1 MIDYLCIGAAKAGT
15 MSIIKAL
22 NIHPDIF
29 CKEGETHFFD
39 EEKLTPSTIQRYES
53 SFNSKKKLVGEKSP
67 SYCYLQYAI
76 DRIYSYNPSI
86 KLILLLREP
95 VSRAFSH
102 YNMLDGGRREGAINT
117 DNLVQLKD
125 ITRRDDHYVERGYY
139 DEIIEYI
146 VSKFHKD
153 NLYIGIAEEIK
164 ANPRVEYN
172 KIYNFLGVKDIKI
185 TSDLNIHQGTYK
197 NTISRDLELKL
208 YKIYKSHNEKLY
220 ELLGRKIDVWEN
232 YYNSIL

>member
-22 NIHPDIF
+22 NIHPGIF

-39 EEKLTPSTIQRYES
+39 ELELTPSNIKSYES
-53 SFNSKKKLVGEKSP
+53 SFNSNKKLVGEKSP

-76 DRIYSYNPSI
+76 DRIYRYNPSI

-95 VSRAFSH
+95 VSRTFSH
-102 YNMLDGGRREGAINT
+102 YNMEDKRERAIPINLNT
-117 DNLVQLKD
+117 LVQLKD
-125 ITRRDDHYVERGYY
+125 IRSRDTHYVERGYY

-146 VSKFHKD
+146 LSKFHKD

-164 ANPRVEYN
+164 ANPQVEYN

-185 TSDLNIHQGTYK
+185 TSNLNIHEGTYK
-197 NTISRDLELKL
+197 NKISRDLELKL
-208 YKIYKSHNEKLY
+208 YNVYKSHNEKLY
-220 ELLGRKIDVWEN
+220 ELLGRKIDIWEK